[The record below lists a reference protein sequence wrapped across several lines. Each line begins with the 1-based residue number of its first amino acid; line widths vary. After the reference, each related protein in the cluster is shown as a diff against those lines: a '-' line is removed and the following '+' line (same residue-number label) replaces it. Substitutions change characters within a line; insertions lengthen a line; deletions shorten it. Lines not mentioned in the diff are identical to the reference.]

1 MKVNTLIK
9 FIPGFCLK
17 GLNYRICLCSD
28 DRLFHDIR
36 HVLGRGLIFLH
47 QLVHQDADV
56 GLLMAN
62 AEGEY
67 QVLIHGLIDNLKFMH
82 FSEQEGEW

>member
-1 MKVNTLIK
+1 LFT
-9 FIPGFCLK
+9 
-17 GLNYRICLCSD
+17 D

-47 QLVHQDADV
+47 RLVHQDADV

-67 QVLIHGLIDNLKFMH
+67 QVLIHGLIDNIKLMN
-82 FSEQEGEW
+82 FSEQEGRW